1 MKATRRA
8 AVLAAV
14 IWLTGGALMTQP
26 VSAQTSDDEPVIYD
40 LGVDSDLSHSLNP
53 WRLCCGPDYEYG
65 ELVYDT
71 GLAYSQED
79 LTAAPK
85 IITEWTPSDDYMS
98 YTMKVRTDATWSDGE
113 PLTVEDVAWTMN
125 FISKYKMPL
134 YIGYFP
140 FNPTFEVVD
149 DETLIWHSEEP
160 TFAPEV
166 PAYFFVLPEHIWG
179 QFDTA
184 GDPPAEGAPQSEVDA
199 YNEALKEG
207 RSAAREFA
215 NEDPVGSGPFI
226 LDEYR
231 KGEYLHFVANPNY
244 WGGHPSTE
252 DPRAIDEVY
261 IRFFGNL
268 EAMTQALEA
277 GQIDFADGL
286 TPGLFNSLKSNED
299 VVTHV
304 ADAGCWGDIAF
315 NFGGQ
320 PGGKATNHPALQD
333 LAVRQAIAHSI
344 DKQEIV
350 DKVFE
355 RTAVVGDSFLTPGK
369 NGSWYLDIPPDLEYG
384 YDPAEANRILDDAG
398 YLDTDGDGVREM
410 PDGTDPLD
418 FEFIAINDVDGSVG
432 TGQLMDGYL
441 RDIGIKMTTTTVDSD
456 KATEIWGSGEFDAL
470 IWDWCPDPDPD
481 FILSVFAT
489 EECGGWSNGCYSNP
503 EYDALYHAQKQE
515 MDRDEREQIID
526 EAQELVAQ
534 DLPEI
539 VLNYWSELQA
549 YRSDTFEGYHPTP
562 NVENGL
568 LMLGYSTTVNY
579 LELRAVSEQAA
590 PGAGDDS
597 SGGLN
602 WWVPALVGV
611 GGIAVA
617 WVLISRRSRNE
628 DDEE

>member
-1 MKATRRA
+1 
-8 AVLAAV
+8 
-14 IWLTGGALMTQP
+14 
-26 VSAQTSDDEPVIYD
+26 
-40 LGVDSDLSHSLNP
+40 
-53 WRLCCGPDYEYG
+53 
-65 ELVYDT
+65 
-71 GLAYSQED
+71 
-79 LTAAPK
+79 
-85 IITEWTPSDDYMS
+85 
-98 YTMKVRTDATWSDGE
+98 
-113 PLTVEDVAWTMN
+113 
-125 FISKYKMPL
+125 
-134 YIGYFP
+134 
-140 FNPTFEVVD
+140 
-149 DETLIWHSEEP
+149 
-160 TFAPEV
+160 
-166 PAYFFVLPEHIWG
+166 
-179 QFDTA
+179 
-184 GDPPAEGAPQSEVDA
+184 
-199 YNEALKEG
+199 
-207 RSAAREFA
+207 
-215 NEDPVGSGPFI
+215 
-226 LDEYR
+226 
-231 KGEYLHFVANPNY
+231 VANPNY